1 MQSRSPNMLT
11 YAEAL
16 IARGRPNVV
25 TSDGNGGDGVSLE

>member
-1 MQSRSPNMLT
+1 MLT

-25 TSDGNGGDGVSLE
+25 TSEGEGEDDVSLE